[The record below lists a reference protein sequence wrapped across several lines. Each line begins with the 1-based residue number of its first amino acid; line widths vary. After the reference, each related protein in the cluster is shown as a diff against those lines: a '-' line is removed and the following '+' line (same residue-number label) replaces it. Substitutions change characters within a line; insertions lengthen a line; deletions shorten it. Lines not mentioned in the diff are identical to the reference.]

1 MKSLPVVLLLL
12 FVRSTLF
19 AADPI
24 VVSDS
29 DWPWWRGPTR
39 DGKAL
44 AGQKVP
50 VRFGP
55 QQNVIW
61 KVPVNGRGH
70 GSPTVVGNTIFLS
83 TADEV
88 KRTQSVIALERRTG
102 KQCWE
107 TVVNR
112 GAFPEKIHR
121 NNTHASATIGS
132 DGKRAF
138 VIFYNN
144 NGIQLAA
151 LNFDG
156 SVLWEKQ
163 AGTFFPQKYEFGYG
177 ASPLIHGDHV
187 IVAAD
192 YEKGGFLA
200 AFDRNTGRE
209 AWRSKRKA
217 MTNYASPVV
226 ATIAGKEQILLG
238 GNMSVN
244 GYDLA
249 SGNELWSAPGP
260 SKATC
265 ASLVTDGVL
274 IFSSGGFPEKF
285 TVAVNSSGQEVWRN
299 NQKSYEQS
307 MLWHDGFL
315 YTITDAGIAYCWRGN
330 DGKEMWRQRLKGPV
344 SASPVLVGDVI
355 YQCNEK
361 GTFFVFKAN
370 PERFELLSE
379 NQVGE
384 SSFATL
390 SVCGGRIYVR
400 VAVGS
405 GGSREEILYCFG
417 E

>member
-12 FVRSTLF
+12 YVRSTLF

-55 QQNVIW
+55 EQNVIW

-88 KRTQSVIALERRTG
+88 KRTQSVIAFERRTG
-102 KQCWE
+102 KQRWE

-112 GAFPEKIHR
+112 GAFPKKIHR

-307 MLWHDGFL
+307 MLWHDGYL
-315 YTITDAGIAYCWRGN
+315 YTITDAGIAYCWRGS
-330 DGKEMWRQRLKGPV
+330 DGKEMWRQRLKGR
-344 SASPVLVGDVI
+344 LVHPP
-355 YQCNEK
+355 CW
-361 GTFFVFKAN
+361 
-370 PERFELLSE
+370 
-379 NQVGE
+379 
-384 SSFATL
+384 
-390 SVCGGRIYVR
+390 
-400 VAVGS
+400 
-405 GGSREEILYCFG
+405 
-417 E
+417 